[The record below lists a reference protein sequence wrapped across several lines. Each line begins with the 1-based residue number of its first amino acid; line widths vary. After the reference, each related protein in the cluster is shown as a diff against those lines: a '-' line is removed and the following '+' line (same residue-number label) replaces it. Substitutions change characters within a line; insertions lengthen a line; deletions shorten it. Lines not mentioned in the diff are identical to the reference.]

1 MKHYARLANIGL
13 PSNELNAKIDD
24 LLAQLGLTDQQGTI
38 VGDLFLKGL
47 SGGQKRRLSIALEA
61 LSSPDNFLLDE
72 PTSGLDAESALQVME
87 FLRRYARGAAAR
99 RVVLTIHQPSTFIWE
114 RIDNVVLLSKGM
126 VVYEGARSNMEEFF
140 VSCGHPTPPLW
151 NCADHYVTMVNDE
164 FRDHAKSVKE
174 WVELYSKWEQRHAL
188 GGVNNDSMVAFHGRG
203 KAARSKSMMGAANL
217 ARNQAKRASSLR
229 ASFEL
234 TYRYFLNLWFN
245 PGILFTRV
253 AMYSMLAFM
262 VGGLFWKLGDRNDYE
277 SILSRSAVSFY
288 CVAFFIFMSVAVLP
302 FTVMER
308 DIVDK
313 EVQNGYYHP
322 IAYQVAQ
329 GLASIPAAGLLAGL
343 VSMIII
349 LMLEFQ
355 DPEWYFLN
363 MFLALSCSE
372 ALAQLVSHVVP
383 HFVIGMAL
391 VAGLFGFFMLF
402 QGFMII
408 PSRFPDGLK
417 WTYYIAFHSY
427 SWRSFMVTE
436 FTDLTF
442 DEDSPFATGED
453 VLKFYEIDDVDR
465 AYDMIVLACY
475 AIILHL
481 CSFVVLHIRHKFVK
495 GKIVVIK
502 K

>member
-1 MKHYARLANIGL
+1 MRHYARLANVGL
-13 PSNELNAKIDD
+13 PSDRLNAKIDE
-24 LLAQLGLTDQQGTI
+24 LIAQLGLTEQKGTI

-87 FLRRYARGAAAR
+87 FLRAYARGAAGR

-126 VVYEGARSNMEEFF
+126 VVYEGSRGQMEDFF
-140 VSCGHPTPPLW
+140 ASCGHPTPQLW
-151 NCADHYVTMVNDE
+151 NCADHYVRMVNDE
-164 FRDHAKSVKE
+164 FRDHVKSVQE
-174 WVELYSKWEQRHAL
+174 WVDLYSSWEQRHGLEGESNA
-188 GGVNNDSMVAFHGRG
+188 SMVAIHVRD
-203 KAARSKSMMGAANL
+203 KAARSESMQEASDL
-217 ARNQAKRASSLR
+217 IRNQAKRSSSFR

-234 TYRYFLNLWFN
+234 TSRYFLNLWFN

-253 AMYSMLAFM
+253 AMYSMLAAM
-262 VGGLFWKLGDRNDYE
+262 VGGLFWKLGERTDYE
-277 SILSRSAVSFY
+277 SILSRTAVSFY

-343 VSMIII
+343 VTMIII

-355 DPEWYFLN
+355 DSLLVLSQHVFGPVMCGSVVAACVACRSAFRHRDGPPCRPIR
-363 MFLALSCSE
+363 FFHALSRFHDHSE
-372 ALAQLVSHVVP
+372 RFPGQFEMDIQHRVSHIFLEKLYEDRV
-383 HFVIGMAL
+383 HRI
-391 VAGLFGFFMLF
+391 
-402 QGFMII
+402 
-408 PSRFPDGLK
+408 
-417 WTYYIAFHSY
+417 
-427 SWRSFMVTE
+427 
-436 FTDLTF
+436 DL
-442 DEDSPFATGED
+442 
-453 VLKFYEIDDVDR
+453 
-465 AYDMIVLACY
+465 
-475 AIILHL
+475 
-481 CSFVVLHIRHKFVK
+481 
-495 GKIVVIK
+495 
-502 K
+502 